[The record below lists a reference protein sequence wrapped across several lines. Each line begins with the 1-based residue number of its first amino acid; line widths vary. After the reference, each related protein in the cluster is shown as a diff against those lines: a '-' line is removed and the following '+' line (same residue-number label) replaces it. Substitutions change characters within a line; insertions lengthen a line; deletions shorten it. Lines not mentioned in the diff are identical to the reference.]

1 MTEKRGVDVIGRLWP
16 FIIGGVA
23 LGLDAYMIA
32 GLLPAIAE
40 NLAATEGV
48 TGLGVTAFTGAYAIA
63 GPLLAGAAGRRS
75 KRGLAIALSMF
86 TLGNLVTAGAPN
98 IAVFLIARVI
108 AGAAAGVY
116 SPLSSAVAAA
126 SVSEERRGRALGLVL
141 AGLAMGT
148 VFGVPLGLLLGGLTS
163 WRVSILLITIVGALA
178 LIGIF
183 SSWGRELP
191 GVDAPSLVARLRSI
205 GSGPNLMTV
214 TVTLFTGIASLGLY
228 TYIASLLGDTGLASH
243 PTAGIWAWGVGGA
256 VGVML
261 IGRLVDR
268 VGDSL
273 RVTAVILALLTIV
286 LVVLGTG
293 PAVWLLAAALF
304 AWGALGWS
312 SLAPQQDTLLA
323 TNPRDGATAVAANAS
338 ANYLGSAIGSALGAG
353 VLAVGVAGTNL
364 ALLAT
369 IPALLALALQLLR
382 IRMHRTA

>member
-1 MTEKRGVDVIGRLWP
+1 MIGRLWP

-48 TGLGVTAFTGAYAIA
+48 TGLGVTAFTGAYAIS

-86 TLGNLVTAGAPN
+86 TVGNLVTAGAPT
-98 IAVFLIARVI
+98 IAVFLIARVL
-108 AGAAAGVY
+108 AGVY

-183 SSWGRELP
+183 SSRGRELP
-191 GVDAPSLVARLRSI
+191 GVDAPSLGARLRSI

-228 TYIASLLGDTGLASH
+228 TYITSLLGDTGLASH

-268 VGDSL
+268 VSDSL
-273 RVTAVILALLTIV
+273 RITAVILALLTIV
-286 LVVLGTG
+286 LFVLGTG

-312 SLAPQQDTLLA
+312 SLAPQQDTLLE

-353 VLAVGVAGTNL
+353 VLAVGVTGTNL
-364 ALLAT
+364 ALLAA

-382 IRMHRTA
+382 IRMHRMTPVANGDHDEKR

>member
-1 MTEKRGVDVIGRLWP
+1 MIGRLWP

-48 TGLGVTAFTGAYAIA
+48 TGLGVTAFTGAYAVA

-108 AGAAAGVY
+108 AG
-116 SPLSSAVAAA
+116 
-126 SVSEERRGRALGLVL
+126 
-141 AGLAMGT
+141 
-148 VFGVPLGLLLGGLTS
+148 PLGLLLGGLTS

-353 VLAVGVAGTNL
+353 VLAIGVTGTNL
-364 ALLAT
+364 ALLAA

-382 IRMHRTA
+382 IRMHRTTPVANGDHDEKK